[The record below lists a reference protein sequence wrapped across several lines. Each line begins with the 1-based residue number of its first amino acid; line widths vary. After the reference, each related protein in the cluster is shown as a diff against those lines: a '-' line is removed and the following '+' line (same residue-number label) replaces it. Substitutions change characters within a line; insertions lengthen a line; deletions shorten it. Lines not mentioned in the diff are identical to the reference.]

1 MPDSDANILSI
12 ASGVTQGGDQ
22 NRIASQELPSRVETE
37 DANKLTEFPAV
48 PSDETGLWDP
58 DFLRALKRLK
68 ALCDFLSQT
77 SVTPSPAVR
86 QAALL
91 GGLNQLRFAVSGKG
105 RFATYDEWSQV
116 EQRTQIVW
124 AALPEPLRRKF
135 LTTQA
140 PTWLSWVMSFFVV
153 ISAISLVVAFI
164 VHTPKPNVVAWTPP
178 GNNLIPFLVWIM
190 SLGAIGGAS
199 SIGLNALS
207 VQDDASFDISNGRLI
222 CLRLIIGALFGTVL
236 SLPFGFG
243 PFYSFLDGLANTKGE
258 IDAAIAAKQ
267 AAFLLMPFVLG
278 FSTSVVILVLNR
290 LIEAVQTFFGKA
302 SDKIIARP

>member
-1 MPDSDANILSI
+1 L
-12 ASGVTQGGDQ
+12 
-22 NRIASQELPSRVETE
+22 
-37 DANKLTEFPAV
+37 
-48 PSDETGLWDP
+48 
-58 DFLRALKRLK
+58 
-68 ALCDFLSQT
+68 
-77 SVTPSPAVR
+77 AVR

-124 AALPEPLRRKF
+124 AALPESLRRKF

-140 PTWLSWVMSFFVV
+140 PTWLSWVMSFLVV
-153 ISAISLVVAFI
+153 ISAIALVVAFL
-164 VHTPKPNVVAWTPP
+164 VHTRKTSGVTWVPP

-243 PFYSFLDGLANTKGE
+243 PFYGFLDGLANTKGE
-258 IDAAIAAKQ
+258 IEAAIAAKQ

-278 FSTSVVILVLNR
+278 FSTSVVILILNR
-290 LIEAVQTFFGKA
+290 LIEAVQTFFGKT
-302 SDKIIARP
+302 K